1 MPHAAHVAEFVR
13 ALALGWKNLAAYPPG
28 HPVLA
33 GALAQ
38 LHARLEEL
46 RGPAGD
52 VVFGIAADGLIAGGE
67 KVSTPQAQKF
77 ASALYTR
84 GVAVLRFDSS
94 TTPSDLETFLR
105 LLGVGAKEADKPIF
119 EQLPASGV
127 TSISLQAVDYS
138 AVEITDSLDAP
149 RETRRESD
157 ESLWDSIVRA
167 LAEGDRIGN
176 KGPLQ
181 SVRSIDQ
188 LSALLS
194 HYIDVSEEEAAPFD
208 ADATF
213 GVQTVRVPE
222 TSILLAGRVGKAVED
237 YLAKSTGLHRQFV
250 LGQITQLLRTLP
262 EALRAAVI
270 RAVLRVVATD
280 ESTGALLRDF
290 TTPLTR
296 DEIIEG
302 LRRLG
307 TAVSSHALGL
317 LRSLMEVAPAASRP
331 AVGGKV
337 AIELSELFGDEDV
350 DRFNPEDHA
359 ALLDDLVIEIPTIP
373 KGIEANPGRL
383 GDRVTTIADEMVNRQ
398 VAHTVLDM
406 HERHGNQEN
415 AALLLTRAERCFQNF
430 VAGAQFSDAIDV
442 VRRLRMLEL
451 STKAEDLR
459 KAVNA
464 ILGNLAAPEAIQHLV
479 TGLQSAQKEN
489 AALVQKLIDALGTAA
504 AQNLL
509 VALAEEN
516 NRSRR
521 RRLFDF
527 VCSLGPTVVPV
538 ATSFLS
544 DSRWYVVRNMIVVL
558 RTVGDRS
565 SLQQI
570 RRSAHHPDLRVR
582 LEAIKTLLAFDSS
595 VPSSLLDEAIN
606 HPDPKLA
613 ETAMTL
619 VASYGIKEAVGPLL
633 KILDGRDVIGA
644 KRTLRIRAIKA
655 LGELAEPAAL
665 AQLERFFRDP
675 FLPWPSL
682 DERRAAFES
691 LATYP
696 AEARQQFIEI
706 GLTSRDPQIRSI
718 CQRLAPREG
727 ESWKR

>member
-1 MPHAAHVAEFVR
+1 MPHAAQVAEFVR

-38 LHARLEEL
+38 LHQRLEEL

-52 VVFGIAADGLIAGGE
+52 VVFGIAADGLIAGGD
-67 KVSTPQAQKF
+67 KVATPQAQKF
-77 ASALYTR
+77 ANALYTR

-138 AVEITDSLDAP
+138 AVEVTDSLDAP
-149 RETRRESD
+149 REARREGD

-167 LAEGDRIGN
+167 LAEGDRIGS

-194 HYIDVSEEEAAPFD
+194 HYIDVGEEAAPFD

-222 TSILLAGRVGKAVED
+222 TSILLAGRVGKAVEE
-237 YLAKSTGLHRQFV
+237 YLARSTGLHRQFV

-262 EALRAAVI
+262 ETLRAAVI

-307 TAVSSHALGL
+307 TAVSSHAVSL

-331 AVGGKV
+331 AVTGKV
-337 AIELSELFGDEDV
+337 TIELSELFGEEDV

-359 ALLDDLVIEIPTIP
+359 ALLDDLAIEIPTIP
-373 KGIEANPGRL
+373 KGIDANPARL

-398 VAHTVLDM
+398 VAHTVLDLL
-406 HERHGNQEN
+406 ERHGDQQD
-415 AALLLTRAERCFQNF
+415 AALLLTRAERCFNNF

-464 ILGNLAAPEAIQHLV
+464 ILMNMAAPEAIQHLV

-489 AALVQKLIDALGTAA
+489 AALVQGLIDALGTSA

-644 KRTLRIRAIKA
+644 KRVLRIRAIKA

-665 AQLERFFRDP
+665 PQLERFFRDP

-691 LATYP
+691 LAAYP
-696 AEARQQFIEI
+696 PEARQQFIEI
-706 GLTSRDPQIRSI
+706 GLTSRDPHIRSI
-718 CQRLAPREG
+718 CQRLAAKEG